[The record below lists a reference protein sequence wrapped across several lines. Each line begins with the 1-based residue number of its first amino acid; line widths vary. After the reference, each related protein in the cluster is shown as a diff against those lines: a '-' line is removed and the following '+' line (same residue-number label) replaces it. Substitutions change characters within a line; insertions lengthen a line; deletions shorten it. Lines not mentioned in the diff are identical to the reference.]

1 MTKMKHDEIMVAI
14 YIRVSTR
21 EQALEGYSLAAQER
35 LLTDFCRAKKY
46 VIYGIY
52 RDEGIS
58 AKDIR
63 HRPGL
68 LSLLE
73 DAKQKRFSIIL
84 VWKLTRF
91 SRNLA
96 DLTATCEMLDK
107 MGIALVSYSEAFDSH
122 TPAGRMVRSM
132 LGTVA
137 QFEREVIAENVSLG
151 MLERAKQGKRM
162 CHQVLGYDKDGK
174 DSLKINIEEA
184 ETVHFVYDNYLIRKN
199 ISEVQNLC
207 ADLNIT
213 GKRGAPLST
222 QAILTI
228 LTRPIYAGYNVFKG
242 QLYKGIHP
250 PIIQVSQFNKVQ
262 RTILRQGKIAGQPRK
277 SKLYILPED

>member
-1 MTKMKHDEIMVAI
+1 MANQKVIAAI

-35 LLTDFCRAKKY
+35 LLTEYCRARKY
-46 VIYGIY
+46 SIYNTY

-58 AKDIR
+58 AKDIK

-73 DAKQKRFSIIL
+73 DSKKGCFNTII

-96 DLTATCEMLDK
+96 DLTATCEELDK
-107 MGIALVSYSEAFDSH
+107 RGVSLISYSEAFDSH

-174 DSLKINIEEA
+174 DSLKINTEEA

-207 ADLNIT
+207 TDLNIT

-277 SKLYILPED
+277 SKLYILPDD